1 MFGLD
6 EAGRGPVLGSLFV
19 GFVDAPTEALPDGLD
34 DSKNLSGETISTL
47 ATMLYN
53 DSDVRTSVEEITVE
67 TIDAGE
73 GDITSLT
80 INRMAALISGCASS
94 DRGVVDACHADA
106 TVFGEL
112 VRDALPA
119 SDASTV
125 TAEHDADTEYE
136 QVMAASIIA
145 KYEREQ
151 HVATLREEYG
161 DVGSGYPS
169 DPTTQEFL
177 ADYIDTHGDLP
188 ACARRSWQTSQDALA
203 AAAQTELGAYDD
215 SS

>member
-73 GDITSLT
+73 GDITTLT
-80 INRMAALISGCASS
+80 INRMAALISGCASN
-94 DRGVVDACHADA
+94 DGGVVDANS
-106 TVFGEL
+106 TSLRSEK
-112 VRDALPA
+112 
-119 SDASTV
+119 STV
-125 TAEHDADTEYE
+125 MWEAGTRAI
-136 QVMAASIIA
+136 Q
-145 KYEREQ
+145 Q
-151 HVATLREEYG
+151 HKSFSL
-161 DVGSGYPS
+161 
-169 DPTTQEFL
+169 TT
-177 ADYIDTHGDLP
+177 
-188 ACARRSWQTSQDALA
+188 
-203 AAAQTELGAYDD
+203 
-215 SS
+215 